1 MHTILVLR
9 KLLSW
14 KEYFYRETET
24 AIWFFMCV
32 SLSSSDGSASLGTNH
47 GTGGCR
53 GKRLLLYGL
62 YCGRDTYLGDVYPED
77 VWKNEVLKT
86 FSLKEQ
92 LIYILICYFFC
103 QIIVGS
109 SHFMVKYSMPLL
121 SPDEI
126 QKGSE

>member
-24 AIWFFMCV
+24 AIWFYVCLFIFKLRWGLIMEPEAV
-32 SLSSSDGSASLGTNH
+32 
-47 GTGGCR
+47 R
-53 GKRLLLYGL
+53 EGKRLLLYGL

-92 LIYILICYFFC
+92 LIYILICYFS
-103 QIIVGS
+103 VRS
-109 SHFMVKYSMPLL
+109 
-121 SPDEI
+121 
-126 QKGSE
+126 

>member
-1 MHTILVLR
+1 MDQLR
-9 KLLSW
+9 WGLIM
-14 KEYFYRETET
+14 EPEAVRE
-24 AIWFFMCV
+24 
-32 SLSSSDGSASLGTNH
+32 
-47 GTGGCR
+47 

-92 LIYILICYFFC
+92 LIYILILLFFC

-109 SHFMVKYSMPLL
+109 SHFYGKNILCLL

>member
-1 MHTILVLR
+1 MGFYTEHEILFMHTILVLR

-24 AIWFFMCV
+24 AIWFMCV

-47 GTGGCR
+47 GTGGCPR

-92 LIYILICYFFC
+92 LIYILICYFS
-103 QIIVGS
+103 VRS
-109 SHFMVKYSMPLL
+109 
-121 SPDEI
+121 
-126 QKGSE
+126 